1 MKPVDAAEAVTRY
14 LRPVAAE
21 GFAAE
26 GTGREAELALLLREH
41 QEAKASGSARFVFV
55 RGPRGVGKT
64 HLVSQLA
71 QALSAQGTPIFEGG
85 SGRDAR
91 QTWGVFAP
99 MLGELLTLVK
109 RSGVPETTLARLARA
124 VEPVRSGSQSLPAE
138 ERRLALYDGA
148 GELFSL
154 AGRAAPLVIW
164 PDLDV
169 ADRASLELVR
179 YLAAMASTPQSK
191 VCGLFVLTFREDET
205 LPAPLA
211 EVVSH
216 VSGRTLSLS
225 GLDLDGIRSFLSRQ
239 DIAQKLLDVTGG
251 NPQALG
257 ELLERPVAAVD
268 FFVRRV
274 ERLSE
279 LQRAALSVLAIAPE
293 ALPVEWLASTMGA
306 EAPQS
311 AETLDSLLRERLVT
325 VKVVDG
331 RPSWRFARETEKHA
345 YVNLIADEQRRVSTL
360 ALGRVMANAG
370 QLLSAAEL
378 LLPVAPLEGAQ
389 LAVRAADGLVERGA
403 LEDAEALYSRAAS
416 LLAPA
421 DKSTVLEAWGRVLAL
436 LGDYR
441 GAVRRLLEAARRSA
455 DGSKRPALALEAA
468 RHLIKAGRSRATR
481 ALLEVARASKA
492 TARGAEATLAELYV
506 STGKAADALELGKT
520 ALAAVTTE
528 DASSLTLRQAMGKA
542 LLVQGQAAEAQKLFA
557 QNAERAAQAG
567 EPRIV
572 ALARLNEGVAAYKRG
587 DRDRAIACWEST
599 PPESRPLHAHAEA
612 NLGSLYAESGDFEL
626 ALGHLTRALSAFS
639 RFGSLREVAMA
650 ASNLARLHHF
660 LGDTERAVELSEHS
674 LRQARRLGDGY
685 LTASA
690 QLNLGAIAVDAREYV
705 EARRLLEASRSGFEQ
720 LGNDAWAALAAA
732 WKARAH
738 LQTGER
744 AQAELELSRRSVEKG
759 SASLQAASLEVEL
772 TRTELCLLNGD
783 LLGAGRAA
791 SRAREA
797 LLDRPD
803 LEGPI
808 RTYFLMG
815 KLRLAAND
823 SSGAQAEFSRA
834 GRLLDELLQRVPPVR
849 RTAFLSLPRR
859 AEVVAAVEPEL
870 RLPRAMASLAPRQ
883 AVESIN
889 GLVGRSVALQRITK
903 QLEPIGR
910 SNATV
915 LVRGESGTG
924 KELLADA
931 LHALSP
937 RKHMPLVKVNCAAM
951 VEELLLSELFG
962 HEKGAFTGAIKERKG
977 RFEMADGGTI
987 FLDEIGD
994 ISPKAQ
1000 VALLRVL
1007 QEREFERVGGSKTLK
1022 VDVRIICATNRDLEA
1037 LIAQGRFRSDLYYRL
1052 KGVMLELPALRER
1065 LDDLPGLTQHFL
1077 EKVARERNEPVRRL
1091 SSESMALLGRHRW
1104 PGNIRELE
1112 NVIASASIFAEGN
1125 EIGVDAFTHVNE
1137 LRALLEVPG
1146 AVPPAQPLAEVA
1158 APVAQGLAAPVVQLQ
1173 APAPAA
1179 AVTDGTLD
1187 YYELA
1192 RRRDISLKDL
1202 RHEIEMQCIK
1212 RALEESGGNISEAA
1226 RLLKMKRSRL
1236 SQIVNGESELKE
1248 ATHGDE

>member
-1 MKPVDAAEAVTRY
+1 MSTDVTRY
-14 LRPVAAE
+14 LRPITAE
-21 GFAAE
+21 V
-26 GTGREAELALLLREH
+26 TGREAELLLLTREH

-64 HLVSQLA
+64 HLLSQLA
-71 QALSAQGTPIFEGG
+71 QMLSAQGTPIFEGG

-124 VEPVRSGSQSLPAE
+124 VEPMRSGSQSLPAE
-138 ERRLALYDGA
+138 ERRLALYDGS

-154 AGRAAPLVIW
+154 AGRSAPLVIW

-169 ADRASLELVR
+169 ADRASLELIR

-191 VCGLFVLTFREDET
+191 VGGLFVLTFREDDA

-216 VSGRTLSLS
+216 VSGRTLSLA
-225 GLDLDGIRSFLSRQ
+225 GLDLDGIRGFLGRQ
-239 DIAQKLLDVTGG
+239 DVAQRLLEATGG

-257 ELLERPVAAVD
+257 ELLERPVAAID

-279 LQRAALSVLAIAPE
+279 LQRSVLSVLAIAPE
-293 ALPVEWLASTMGA
+293 ALPVEWLAATLGA
-306 EAPQS
+306 EAHQS
-311 AETLDSLLRERLVT
+311 AETLDGLLRERLVA
-325 VKVVDG
+325 VKVLEG
-331 RPSWRFARETEKHA
+331 RPSWRFARETEKQA
-345 YVNLIADEQRRVSTL
+345 FVALVDDEQRRVSTL
-360 ALGRVMANAG
+360 ALGRVMAKAG

-378 LLPVAPLEGAQ
+378 LLPVAPVEGAQ
-389 LAVRAADGLVERGA
+389 LAVRAAEGLVERGA
-403 LEDAEALYSRAAS
+403 LEDAEALYARAAG
-416 LLAPA
+416 LL
-421 DKSTVLEAWGRVLAL
+421 DSTQKSQVLEAWGRVLAL

-441 GAVRRLLEAARRSA
+441 GAVRRLLEAARRG
-455 DGSKRPALALEAA
+455 DGSKRAVLALEAA
-468 RHLIKAGRSRATR
+468 RLLIKVGRARSTR
-481 ALLEVARASKA
+481 ALLDVARASKE
-492 TARGAEATLAELYV
+492 TAAGAEASLAELYV
-506 STGKAADALELGKT
+506 STGRAADALALGRSV
-520 ALAAVTTE
+520 LAARTVE

-542 LLVQGQAAEAQKLFA
+542 LLVQGQAAEAQQLFA
-557 QNAERAAQAG
+557 DNAERATRLG
-567 EPRIV
+567 ETRIV

-626 ALGHLTRALSAFS
+626 ALGHLTRALCAFS

-650 ASNLARLHHF
+650 ASNLSRLHHF
-660 LGDTERAVELSEHS
+660 LGDTERATELSEHA

-685 LTASA
+685 LEASA
-690 QLNLGAIAVDAREYV
+690 QLNLGALAVDAREYP
-705 EARRLLEASRSGFEQ
+705 EARRLLEAARNGFEQ
-720 LGNDAWAALAAA
+720 QGNDAWAALAAA

-738 LQTGER
+738 LQVGER

-772 TRTELCLLNGD
+772 TRTELCLLNAD

-797 LLDRPD
+797 LLDKPD

-823 SSGAQAEFSRA
+823 LSGAQAEFSRA
-834 GRLLDELLQRVPPVR
+834 GRLLDELVARVPPVR

-883 AVESIN
+883 VVESIN
-889 GLVGRSVALQRITK
+889 GLVGRSAALQRITR

-910 SNATV
+910 SSATV

-937 RKHMPLVKVNCAAM
+937 RRHMPLVKVNCAAM

-962 HEKGAFTGAIKERKG
+962 HEKGAFTGAVKERKG

-1007 QEREFERVGGSKTLK
+1007 QEREFERVGGSKTIK
-1022 VDVRIICATNRDLEA
+1022 IDVRIICATNRDLEV

-1052 KGVMLELPALRER
+1052 KGVMMELPSLRER
-1065 LDDLPGLTQHFL
+1065 LEDLPGLTQHFL

-1091 SSESMALLGRHRW
+1091 SDEALALLGRHRW

-1125 EIGVDAFTHVNE
+1125 EIDVEAFSHVGE
-1137 LRALLEVPG
+1137 LRALMDST
-1146 AVPPAQPLAEVA
+1146 A
-1158 APVAQGLAAPVVQLQ
+1158 
-1173 APAPAA
+1173 APAA
-1179 AVTDGTLD
+1179 ALVPAPAPVLALPVPMAAQPVAALSLEGPLD

-1192 RRRDISLKDL
+1192 RKRDISLKDL

-1212 RALEESGGNISEAA
+1212 RALEEAEGNISEAA

-1236 SQIVNGESELKE
+1236 SQIVNGETELKE
-1248 ATHGDE
+1248 VTHGDE

>member
-1 MKPVDAAEAVTRY
+1 MSTDVLRY
-14 LRPVAAE
+14 LRPPVAE
-21 GFAAE
+21 T
-26 GTGREAELALLLREH
+26 TGREGELALLLREH
-41 QEAKASGSARFVFV
+41 HEAKSTGTARFVFV
-55 RGPRGVGKT
+55 RGPRGVGKS
-64 HLVSQLA
+64 HLVAQLA
-71 QALSAQGTPIFEGG
+71 QALASQGTPIFEGG

-154 AGRAAPLVIW
+154 AGRATPLVIW

-179 YLAAMASTPQSK
+179 YLAAMASTPESK
-191 VCGLFVLTFREDET
+191 VSGLFVLTFREDEA
-205 LPAPLA
+205 LPEPLA
-211 EVVSH
+211 EVVTH

-225 GLDLDGIRSFLSRQ
+225 GLDLDGIRSFLARQ
-239 DIAQKLLDVTGG
+239 DIAQKLLELTGG
-251 NPQALG
+251 NPEALG

-274 ERLSE
+274 ERLTE
-279 LQRAALSVLAIAPE
+279 VQRATLAVLALAPE
-293 ALPVEWLASTMGA
+293 ALPVEWLAAALGA
-306 EAPQS
+306 EAPRC
-311 AETLDSLLRERLVT
+311 AETLDGLLREKLVT
-325 VKVVDG
+325 VKVVEG
-331 RPSWRFARETEKHA
+331 RPSWRFTRETEKQA
-345 YVNLIADEQRRVSTL
+345 FAALVPDEQRRVATL
-360 ALGRVMANAG
+360 ALGRVLADHG

-378 LLPVAPLEGAQ
+378 LLPVVPSEGA
-389 LAVRAADGLVERGA
+389 AIAIRAATALVERGA
-403 LEDAEALYSRAAS
+403 LEDAEALYGRAAS
-416 LLAPA
+416 LLEAQSLGA
-421 DKSTVLEAWGRVLAL
+421 VLAAWGRVLAL

-441 GAVRRLLEAARRSA
+441 GAVRRLLESVRRGGECSR
-455 DGSKRPALALEAA
+455 GTMALEAA
-468 RHLIKAGRSRATR
+468 KLLIKMGRARSARR
-481 ALLEVARASKA
+481 LLEVARADAGLAVS
-492 TARGAEATLAELYV
+492 AEASLAELYL
-506 STGKAADALELGKT
+506 STGRAADALELGR
-520 ALAAVTTE
+520 AVLAHHPADDV
-528 DASSLTLRQAMGKA
+528 ASLSLRQAMGKA
-542 LLVQGQAAEAQKLFA
+542 LLVTGQVADAQQLFA
-557 QNAERAAQAG
+557 ENASRAERLG
-567 EPRIV
+567 DVKLV
-572 ALARLNEGVAAYKRG
+572 AMARLNEGVAAYKRG
-587 DRDRAIACWEST
+587 DRERAIACWENT

-626 ALGHLTRALSAFS
+626 ALGHLSRALSAFS

-660 LGDTERAVELSEHS
+660 LGDLERAAELSEHS

-685 LTASA
+685 LEAAA
-690 QLNLGAIAVDAREYV
+690 QLNLGAIAVDQRELPA
-705 EARRLLEASRSGFEQ
+705 ARRHLEAARTGFEA

-738 LQTGER
+738 LQAGER
-744 AQAELELSRRSVEKG
+744 AQAELELSRKSVEKG
-759 SASLQAASLEVEL
+759 SATLQSASLEVEL
-772 TRTELCLLNGD
+772 TRAELCLVMGD

-797 LLDRPD
+797 LLDKPD

-823 SSGAQAEFSRA
+823 ASGAQAEFSRA
-834 GRLLDELLQRVPPVR
+834 GRVLDELVQRVPPVR

-883 AVESIN
+883 VVESMN
-889 GLVGRSVALQRITK
+889 GLVGRSAALQRITR
-903 QLEPIGR
+903 QLDPIGR

-937 RKHMPLVKVNCAAM
+937 RRHMPLVKVNCAAM

-962 HEKGAFTGAIKERKG
+962 HEKGAFTGAIRERKG
-977 RFEMADGGTI
+977 RFELADGGTI

-1007 QEREFERVGGSKTLK
+1007 QEREFERVGGSKTIK
-1022 VDVRIICATNRDLEA
+1022 VDVRIICATNRDLEG
-1037 LIAQGRFRSDLYYRL
+1037 LIAQGRFRADLYYRL
-1052 KGVMLELPALRER
+1052 KGVMLELPSLRER
-1065 LDDLPGLTQHFL
+1065 LEDLPSLTAHFL
-1077 EKVARERNEPVRRL
+1077 ERVAKDRNEPVRRL
-1091 SSESMALLGRHRW
+1091 SAEALALLGKHRW

-1112 NVIASASIFAEGN
+1112 NVIASASIFAEGP
-1125 EIGVDAFTHVNE
+1125 EIDVEAFSHVAE
-1137 LRALLEVPG
+1137 LRALTQG
-1146 AVPPAQPLAEVA
+1146 AELPAAPVLVA
-1158 APVAQGLAAPVVQLQ
+1158 APAVTPVAPPVAAVTPVEAAPVSSG
-1173 APAPAA
+1173 P
-1179 AVTDGTLD
+1179 LD

-1192 RRRDISLKDL
+1192 RRRDLSLKDL
-1202 RHEIEMQCIK
+1202 RHEVEMQCIR
-1212 RALEESGGNISEAA
+1212 RALEEAGGNISEAA

-1236 SQIVNGESELKE
+1236 SQIVNGEVELKE
-1248 ATHGDE
+1248 VAHGDE

>member
-1 MKPVDAAEAVTRY
+1 MSTDVLRY
-14 LRPVAAE
+14 LRPPVAE
-21 GFAAE
+21 V
-26 GTGREAELALLLREH
+26 TGREAELGLLLREH
-41 QEAKASGSARFVFV
+41 HEAKTSGTARFVFV
-55 RGPRGVGKT
+55 RGPRGVGKS

-71 QALSAQGTPIFEGG
+71 QALGAQGTTVFEGG

-99 MLGELLTLVK
+99 MLGELLTAAR
-109 RSGVPETTLARLARA
+109 RSGVPDTTVARLARA

-138 ERRLALYDGA
+138 DRRLALYDGA
-148 GELFSL
+148 GELFAL

-169 ADRASLELVR
+169 ADRASLELIR
-179 YLAAMASTPQSK
+179 YLAAMAATPQSK
-191 VCGLFVLTFREDET
+191 VGGLFVLTFREDEA

-211 EVVSH
+211 EVITH

-225 GLDLDGIRSFLSRQ
+225 GLDLDGIRTFLARQ
-239 DIAQKLLDVTGG
+239 DIAQKLFEATGG
-251 NPQALG
+251 NPEALG

-274 ERLSE
+274 ERLTE
-279 LQRAALSVLAIAPE
+279 VQRATLSVLALAPE
-293 ALPVEWLASTMGA
+293 ALGVGWLAAALGA
-306 EAPQS
+306 EAS
-311 AETLDSLLRERLVT
+311 RTAETLDGLLRERLVT
-325 VKVVDG
+325 VKVVEG
-331 RPSWRFARETEKHA
+331 RPSWRFARETEKQA
-345 YVNLIADEQRRVSTL
+345 FVALVPPEQRRVATL
-360 ALGRVMANAG
+360 ALGRVLAREG

-378 LLPVAPLEGAQ
+378 LLPVAPSEGARVA
-389 LAVRAADGLVERGA
+389 LAAAEALVARGA
-403 LEDAEALYSRAAS
+403 LEDAEALYGRAAAF
-416 LLAPA
+416 LEPA
-421 DKSTVLEAWGRVLAL
+421 ARGAMLEAWGRVLAL

-441 GAVRRLLEAARRSA
+441 GAVRRLLEAARRGDA
-455 DGSKRPALALEAA
+455 AKRAALALEAA
-468 RHLIKAGRSRATR
+468 RLLIKIGRPGSTR
-481 ALLEVARASKA
+481 RLLAVARADAS
-492 TARGAEATLAELYV
+492 TAAGAEATLAELYV
-506 STGKAADALELGKT
+506 STGHADE
-520 ALAAVTTE
+520 ALALGRGSLAPTAGD
-528 DASSLTLRQAMGKA
+528 DASSLALRQAMGKA
-542 LLVQGQAAEAQKLFA
+542 LLLKGQVVEAQQVFA
-557 QNAERAAQAG
+557 DNAARAQQVG
-567 EPRIV
+567 DVRFE
-572 ALARLNEGVAAYKRG
+572 ALAQLNEGVAAYKRG
-587 DRDRAIACWEST
+587 DRDRAIACWEATS
-599 PPESRPLHAHAEA
+599 PESRPLHAHAEA

-660 LGDTERAVELSEHS
+660 LGDVERAAELSEHA

-685 LTASA
+685 LEASA
-690 QLNLGAIAVDAREYV
+690 QLNLGALAVDQREYPAAKRHLDA
-705 EARRLLEASRSGFEQ
+705 ARTGFEA

-738 LQTGER
+738 LHAGER
-744 AQAELELSRRSVEKG
+744 AQAELELSRKSIERG
-759 SASLQAASLEVEL
+759 AASLQATSLEVEL
-772 TRTELCLLNGD
+772 TRTELFLSMGD

-797 LLDRPD
+797 LLDKPD

-808 RTYFLMG
+808 RAYFLMG

-823 SSGAQAEFSRA
+823 TSGAQAEFQRA
-834 GRLLDELLQRVPPVR
+834 GRILDELVQRVPPVR

-883 AVESIN
+883 VVEGMN
-889 GLVGRSVALQRITK
+889 GLVGRSASLQRITR

-931 LHALSP
+931 LHNLSP
-937 RKHMPLVKVNCAAM
+937 RRHMPLVKVNCAAM

-962 HEKGAFTGAIKERKG
+962 HEKGAFTGAIRERKG
-977 RFEMADGGTI
+977 RFELADGGTI

-1007 QEREFERVGGSKTLK
+1007 QEREFERVGGSKTIK
-1022 VDVRIICATNRDLEA
+1022 VDVRIICATNRDLEQ
-1037 LIAQGRFRSDLYYRL
+1037 LIAQGRFRADLYYRL
-1052 KGVMLELPALRER
+1052 KGVMLELPSLRER
-1065 LDDLPGLTQHFL
+1065 LDDLPGLTLHFL
-1077 EKVARERNEPVRRL
+1077 ERVAKDRNEPVRRL
-1091 SSESMALLGRHRW
+1091 SAQSLALLGRHRW

-1112 NVIASASIFAEGN
+1112 NVIASASIFAEGP
-1125 EIGVDAFTHVNE
+1125 EIDVESFSHVGE
-1137 LRALLEVPG
+1137 LRALMDQPAD
-1146 AVPPAQPLAEVA
+1146 AVVVVA
-1158 APVAQGLAAPVVQLQ
+1158 APAPVALPV
-1173 APAPAA
+1173 APVPVGLVAPV
-1179 AVTDGTLD
+1179 AVPAVESADGALD

-1192 RRRDISLKDL
+1192 RRRDLSLKDL
-1202 RHEIEMQCIK
+1202 RHEVEMQCIR
-1212 RALEESGGNISEAA
+1212 RALEEANGNISEAA

-1248 ATHGDE
+1248 VAHGDE

>member
-1 MKPVDAAEAVTRY
+1 MSADVTRY
-14 LRPVAAE
+14 LRPIAAE
-21 GFAAE
+21 V
-26 GTGREAELALLLREH
+26 TGREAELALLLREH
-41 QEAKASGSARFVFV
+41 QEAKASGAARFVFV

-64 HLVSQLA
+64 HLLSSLA
-71 QALSAQGTPIFEGG
+71 QSLAAQGTPIFEGG

-138 ERRLALYDGA
+138 DRRLALFDGA

-169 ADRASLELVR
+169 ADRASLELIR
-179 YLAAMASTPQSK
+179 YLSAMASTPQSK
-191 VCGLFVLTFREDET
+191 VCGLFVLTFREDEA

-216 VSGRTLSLS
+216 VSGRTLSLA
-225 GLDLDGIRSFLSRQ
+225 GLDLDGIRSFLGRQ
-239 DIAQKLLDVTGG
+239 DVAQKLLDVTGG

-257 ELLERPVAAVD
+257 ELLERPVAAID

-279 LQRAALSVLAIAPE
+279 LQRSTLAVLAIAPE
-293 ALPVEWLASTMGA
+293 AIPVEWLAATMGA

-311 AETLDSLLRERLVT
+311 AQTLDGLLRERLVT

-331 RPSWRFARETEKHA
+331 RPSWRFARETEKRA
-345 YVNLIADEQRRVSTL
+345 FVALIDDEQRRVSTL

-378 LLPVAPLEGAQ
+378 LLPIAPKEGAQ

-403 LEDAEALYSRAAS
+403 LEDAESLYARAAA
-416 LLAPA
+416 LLAPSE
-421 DKSTVLEAWGRVLAL
+421 KSAVLEAWGRVLAL

-441 GAVRRLLEAARRSA
+441 GAVRRLLESARR
-455 DGSKRPALALEAA
+455 GNRSKRAVLALEAA
-468 RHLIKAGRSRATR
+468 RLTIKIGRSRSAR
-481 ALLEVARASKA
+481 VLLDVARASSE
-492 TARGAEATLAELYV
+492 TAAGAEASLAELYV
-506 STGKAADALELGKT
+506 ATGRAADALELGRHV
-520 ALAAVTTE
+520 LAARTTE

-542 LLVQGQAAEAQKLFA
+542 LLVQGQVAEAQKLFA
-557 QNAERAAQAG
+557 DNAERAMKLGETKLVAQ
-567 EPRIV
+567 
-572 ALARLNEGVAAYKRG
+572 ARLNEGVAAYKRG
-587 DRDRAIACWEST
+587 DRDRAIACWEGT

-660 LGDTERAVELSEHS
+660 LGDTERAAELSEHS

-685 LTASA
+685 LEASA
-690 QLNLGAIAVDAREYV
+690 QLNLGALAVDAREYP
-705 EARRLLEASRSGFEQ
+705 EARRLLESARVGFER

-738 LQTGER
+738 LQAGER
-744 AQAELELSRRSVEKG
+744 AQAELELSRRCVEKG
-759 SASLQAASLEVEL
+759 SATLQAASLEVEL
-772 TRTELCLLNGD
+772 TRTELCLINGD
-783 LLGAGRAA
+783 LLGAGRSA

-797 LLDRPD
+797 LLDKPD

-815 KLRLAAND
+815 KLRLAATD
-823 SSGAQAEFSRA
+823 ISGAQAEFSRA
-834 GRLLDELLQRVPPVR
+834 GRLLDELVQRVPPVR

-889 GLVGRSVALQRITK
+889 GLVGRSIALQRITK

-910 SNATV
+910 SSATV

-937 RKHMPLVKVNCAAM
+937 RRHMPLVKVNCAAM

-1007 QEREFERVGGSKTLK
+1007 QEREFERVGGSKTIK
-1022 VDVRIICATNRDLEA
+1022 IDVRIICATNRDLEV
-1037 LIAQGRFRSDLYYRL
+1037 LITQGRFRSDLYYRL
-1052 KGVMLELPALRER
+1052 KGVMMELPSLRER
-1065 LDDLPGLTQHFL
+1065 LEDLPGLTQHFL

-1091 SSESMALLGRHRW
+1091 SDDALALLGRHRW

-1112 NVIASASIFAEGN
+1112 NVIASASIFAESN
-1125 EIGVDAFTHVNE
+1125 IIDVEAFTHVGE
-1137 LRALLEVPG
+1137 LRALIEVGSEAPVAAPTVFAG
-1146 AVPPAQPLAEVA
+1146 PVVAVAPAVQVA
-1158 APVAQGLAAPVVQLQ
+1158 APVSPDAP
-1173 APAPAA
+1173 
-1179 AVTDGTLD
+1179 LD

-1192 RRRDISLKDL
+1192 RRRDLSLKDL
-1202 RHEIEMQCIK
+1202 RHEVEMQCIK
-1212 RALEESGGNISEAA
+1212 RALEEAQGNISEAA

-1236 SQIVNGESELKE
+1236 SQIVNGETELKE
-1248 ATHGDE
+1248 VTHGDE

>member
-1 MKPVDAAEAVTRY
+1 MSVDNAAEAVTRF

-21 GFAAE
+21 G
-26 GTGREAELALLLREH
+26 TGRETELAMLLREH

-64 HLVSQLA
+64 HLISQLA
-71 QALSAQGTPIFEGG
+71 QTLSTQGTPIFEGG
-85 SGRDAR
+85 SGRDSR

-154 AGRAAPLVIW
+154 AGRSAPLVIW

-191 VCGLFVLTFREDET
+191 VCGLFVLTFREDEA

-239 DIAQKLLDVTGG
+239 DVAQKLLDVTGG

-257 ELLERPVAAVD
+257 ELLERPVAAID

-345 YVNLIADEQRRVSTL
+345 YLNLIADEQRRVSTL

-389 LAVRAADGLVERGA
+389 LAVRAADALVERGA
-403 LEDAEALYSRAAS
+403 LEDAEALYSRAAQ

-421 DKSTVLEAWGRVLAL
+421 DKSPVLGAWGRVLAL

-441 GAVRRLLEAARRSA
+441 GAVRRLLEAARRGDA
-455 DGSKRPALALEAA
+455 TKRPALALEAA
-468 RHLIKAGRSRATR
+468 RHLIKAGRSRSTR
-481 ALLEVARASKA
+481 ALLDVARASKE
-492 TARGAEATLAELYV
+492 TAAGAEATLAELYV
-506 STGKAADALELGKT
+506 STGKAAEALELGKA
-520 ALAAVTTE
+520 ALASRTTE

-557 QNAERAAQAG
+557 ENAERAAQAG
-567 EPRIV
+567 ETRIV

-660 LGDTERAVELSEHS
+660 LGDTERAAELSEHS

-685 LTASA
+685 LQASA
-690 QLNLGAIAVDAREYV
+690 QLNLGALAVDAREYP
-705 EARRLLEASRSGFEQ
+705 EAKRLLESSRAGFEQ

-797 LLDRPD
+797 LLDKPD

-815 KLRLAAND
+815 KLRMAASD
-823 SSGAQAEFSRA
+823 MSGAQAEFSRA

-883 AVESIN
+883 AVESMN

-903 QLEPIGR
+903 QLDPIGR

-937 RKHMPLVKVNCAAM
+937 RRHMPLVKVNCAAM

-1007 QEREFERVGGSKTLK
+1007 QEREFERVGGSKTIK
-1022 VDVRIICATNRDLEA
+1022 VDVRIICATNRDLEQ

-1077 EKVARERNEPVRRL
+1077 EKVSKERNEPVRRL
-1091 SSESMALLGRHRW
+1091 SSESLALLGRHRW

-1125 EIGVDAFTHVNE
+1125 EIDVDAFTHVNE
-1137 LRALLEVPG
+1137 LRALLDAPSSAMQVQ
-1146 AVPPAQPLAEVA
+1146 VAEVA
-1158 APVAQGLAAPVVQLQ
+1158 APVMAAPVAASIGTVQA
-1173 APAPAA
+1173 APAV
-1179 AVTDGTLD
+1179 AVADGPLD
-1187 YYELA
+1187 YYALA
-1192 RRRDISLKDL
+1192 KRRDISLKDL

-1236 SQIVNGESELKE
+1236 SQIVNGETDLKE
-1248 ATHGDE
+1248 AAHGDE

>member
-1 MKPVDAAEAVTRY
+1 MSTDVLRY
-14 LRPVAAE
+14 LRPPVAE
-21 GFAAE
+21 VS
-26 GTGREAELALLLREH
+26 GREAELALLLREH
-41 QEAKASGSARFVFV
+41 HDAKASGAARFVFV
-55 RGPRGVGKT
+55 RGPRGVGKSY
-64 HLVSQLA
+64 LVSQLA
-71 QALSAQGTPIFEGG
+71 QALAAQGTPIFEGG

-109 RSGVPETTLARLARA
+109 RSGVPETSLARLARA

-138 ERRLALYDGA
+138 DRRLALYDGA

-154 AGRAAPLVIW
+154 AGRSAPLVIW

-169 ADRASLELVR
+169 ADRASLELIR
-179 YLAAMASTPQSK
+179 YLAAMASTPESK
-191 VCGLFVLTFREDET
+191 VGGLFVLTFREDEA

-216 VSGRTLSLS
+216 VSGRTLSLA
-225 GLDLDGIRSFLSRQ
+225 GLDLEGIRGFLARQ
-239 DIAQKLLDVTGG
+239 DIVQKLLDATGG
-251 NPQALG
+251 NPEALG

-274 ERLSE
+274 ERLTE
-279 LQRAALSVLAIAPE
+279 VQRATLSALAIAPE
-293 ALPVEWLASTMGA
+293 PLPVEWLAAAMGA
-306 EAPQS
+306 EGPRC
-311 AETLDSLLRERLVT
+311 AETLDGLLRERLVT
-325 VKVVDG
+325 VKVLEG
-331 RPSWRFARETEKHA
+331 RPSWRFARETEKQA
-345 YVNLIADEQRRVSTL
+345 FGALVPDEQRRVTTL
-360 ALGRVMANAG
+360 ALGRVMAQGG
-370 QLLSAAEL
+370 QLLAAAEL
-378 LLPVAPLEGAQ
+378 LLPVAPIEGAAV
-389 LAVRAADGLVERGA
+389 AVRAADALVERGA
-403 LEDAEALYSRAAS
+403 LEDAEALYGRAAA
-416 LLAPA
+416 LLAPEA
-421 DKSTVLEAWGRVLAL
+421 RATVLAAWGRVLAL

-441 GAVRRLLEAARRSA
+441 GAVRRLLEAARRGDRSQRA
-455 DGSKRPALALEAA
+455 PLALEAA
-468 RHLIKAGRSRATR
+468 RLLIKVGRARSTR
-481 ALLEVARASKA
+481 LLLQVARAEAA
-492 TARGAEATLAELYV
+492 TAAGAEASLAELYV
-506 STGKAADALELGKT
+506 TTGRPLEALELGR
-520 ALAAVTTE
+520 AAAAQGAGD
-528 DASSLTLRQAMGKA
+528 DASSLSLRQSMGKA
-542 LLVQGQAAEAQKLFA
+542 LLVTGQVAEAQKLFA
-557 QNAERAAQAG
+557 ENAVRAEQLGDA
-567 EPRIV
+567 RLL

-587 DRDRAIACWEST
+587 DRDRAIACWEGT
-599 PPESRPLHAHAEA
+599 PRESRPLHAHAEA

-660 LGDTERAVELSEHS
+660 LGDVERAAELSEHA

-685 LTASA
+685 LEASA
-690 QLNLGAIAVDAREYV
+690 QLNLGALAVDQREAPA
-705 EARRLLEASRSGFEQ
+705 ARRHLEAARVGFEH

-738 LQTGER
+738 LQSGER
-744 AQAELELSRRSVEKG
+744 AQAELELGRKSVERG
-759 SASLQAASLEVEL
+759 SASLQSASLEVEL
-772 TRTELCLLNGD
+772 TRTELCLTMGD
-783 LLGAGRAA
+783 LLGAGRAV

-797 LLDRPD
+797 LLDKPD

-815 KLRLAAND
+815 KLRLAASD
-823 SSGAQAEFSRA
+823 VSGAQAEFGRA
-834 GRLLDELLQRVPPVR
+834 GRLLDELVQRVPPVR

-883 AVESIN
+883 AIESIN
-889 GLVGRSVALQRITK
+889 GLVGRSAALQRITR

-910 SNATV
+910 SSATV

-937 RKHMPLVKVNCAAM
+937 RRHMPLVKVNCAAM

-1007 QEREFERVGGSKTLK
+1007 QEREFERVGGSKTIK
-1022 VDVRIICATNRDLEA
+1022 IDVRIICATNRDLEG
-1037 LIAQGRFRSDLYYRL
+1037 LIAQGRFRADLYYRL
-1052 KGVMLELPALRER
+1052 KGVMMELPSLRER
-1065 LDDLPGLTQHFL
+1065 LEDLPGLTQHFL
-1077 EKVARERNEPVRRL
+1077 ERVAKERNEPVRRL
-1091 SSESMALLGRHRW
+1091 SPDAMALLGRHRW

-1112 NVIASASIFAEGN
+1112 NVIASASIFAEGP
-1125 EIGVDAFTHVNE
+1125 EIDVEAFSHVGE
-1137 LRALLEVPG
+1137 LRALTDQPG
-1146 AVPPAQPLAEVA
+1146 AAVV
-1158 APVAQGLAAPVVQLQ
+1158 APVAPAVIPVAGLAAPVVTAL
-1173 APAPAA
+1173 AA
-1179 AVTDGTLD
+1179 ANPEGPLD

-1192 RRRDISLKDL
+1192 RKRDLSLKDL
-1202 RHEIEMQCIK
+1202 RHEVEMQCIR
-1212 RALEESGGNISEAA
+1212 RALEEAQGNISEAA

-1236 SQIVNGESELKE
+1236 SQIVNGELELKE
-1248 ATHGDE
+1248 VAHGDE